1 MAQKTVYQNN
11 CIHPASITIFD
22 ADNMFTFMKKLFNKA
37 RLLLLFIAIGTL
49 ALFSF
54 NNAGTNYFEISKNL
68 DIFATLYRE
77 VNTYYV
83 DDVDAGKLIKKAID
97 EMLESL
103 DPYTNYISEA
113 EAEDFRFQ
121 MTGQYGGIG
130 SMVGTKDNQVV
141 VTDPYEGFPAQK
153 ADLRAGDIIL
163 EIEGKQTTG
172 KSTADISKLL
182 KGQPGTQLKLKI
194 KREGEGELIKQ
205 IIREEI
211 HLKNVPYYGMLN
223 QNTGYIKLASFTQ
236 NAGKEVYDAM
246 ISLKKDP
253 NLKQVILDVR
263 GNPGG
268 LLHESINIVN
278 VFVQGGQEVV
288 STKGKVQEWDKSYRT
303 LNQPVDTLIPLV
315 VLTNRGSASAS
326 EIVSGSI
333 QDLDRGVVI
342 GQKTFGKG
350 LVQSTR
356 PLSYNTQLKVT
367 TAKYYTP
374 SGRCIQALD
383 YTHRNTDGS
392 VGSVPDSLK
401 KAFKTRRGRVVYDG
415 GGVDPDIVTKTLAY
429 SKIAESLLINQ
440 LVFDFATHYRSKHNS
455 IAPAKDFYLTDETF
469 TDFKNYISGKQ
480 YDYQT
485 ATEKALEDFKKR
497 AEDEKY
503 FDAVKM
509 QYEQLKQ
516 NLNHDKQADLEK
528 NKAEIIKLLESEI
541 ARRYYFQR
549 AQYEMAIKHDPDV
562 QEAIKLFAEPSR
574 YAQLLKKP

>member
-1 MAQKTVYQNN
+1 
-11 CIHPASITIFD
+11 
-22 ADNMFTFMKKLFNKA
+22 MKDIIKKI
-37 RLLLLFIAIGTL
+37 RWYYIVIAFGILG
-49 ALFSF
+49 LFSF
-54 NNAGTNYFEISKNL
+54 KTTSTNYFEISKNL
-68 DIFATLYRE
+68 DIFATLFRE

-130 SMVGTKDNQVV
+130 SMVGTQNNQVV
-141 VTDPYEGFPAQK
+141 ITEPYEGFPAQK

-163 EIEGKQTTG
+163 EIEGKSTQNKTT
-172 KSTADISKLL
+172 TDISKML
-182 KGQPGTQLKLKI
+182 KGQPGTQVKLLI
-194 KREGEGELIKQ
+194 QREGEGTLTKTLT
-205 IIREEI
+205 REEI
-211 HLKNVPYYGMLN
+211 QLKNVPYVGMIN
-223 QNTGYIKLASFTQ
+223 ENTGYIRLASFTQ
-236 NAGKEVYDAM
+236 NAGKEVRDAM
-246 ISLKKDP
+246 IELKKNT
-253 NLKQVILDVR
+253 NLKSVILDVR

-278 VFVQGGQEVV
+278 VFVPQGVEVV
-288 STKGKVQEWDKSYRT
+288 STKGKVKEWDKSYKS
-303 LNQPVDTLIPLV
+303 LNQPVDAELPMV

-342 GQKTFGKG
+342 GQKTYGKG

-356 PLSYNTQLKVT
+356 PLTYNAQLKVT

-383 YTHRNTDGS
+383 YSHRNADGS

-401 KAFKTRRGRVVYDG
+401 KEFKTKSGRKVFDG
-415 GGVDPDIVTKTLAY
+415 GGVDPDLVNKQADY
-429 SKIAESLLINQ
+429 SKITESLIINQ
-440 LVFDFATHYRSKHNS
+440 LIFDYATKYRNRHAS
-455 IAPAKDFYLTDETF
+455 IASAKDFKLTDADF
-469 TDFKNYISGKQ
+469 TDFKTFLSDKK

-485 ATEKALEDFKKR
+485 ASEKALEDFKKK

-503 FDAVKM
+503 FEAVQS
-509 QYEQLKQ
+509 QYQQLKQ
-516 NLNHDKQADLEK
+516 NLTRDKQADLEK
-528 NKAEIIKLLESEI
+528 NKSEIIELLESEI
-541 ARRYYFQR
+541 AKRYYFQK
-549 AQYEMAIKHDPDV
+549 AEFEMAAKHDEDV
-562 QEAIKLFAEPSR
+562 KLAIKLLNDLPR
-574 YAQLLKKP
+574 YNSILGKKQ

>member
-1 MAQKTVYQNN
+1 
-11 CIHPASITIFD
+11 
-22 ADNMFTFMKKLFNKA
+22 MKNIIKKIRWYYLV
-37 RLLLLFIAIGTL
+37 IAFGILG
-49 ALFSF
+49 LFSF
-54 NNAGTNYFEISKNL
+54 KTTSTNYFEISKNL
-68 DIFATLYRE
+68 DIFATLFRE

-130 SMVGTKDNQVV
+130 SMVGTKNNQVV
-141 VTDPYEGFPAQK
+141 ITEPYEGFPAQK

-163 EIEGKQTTG
+163 EIEGKSTQNKTT
-172 KSTADISKLL
+172 TDISKML
-182 KGQPGTQLKLKI
+182 KGQPGTQVKLLI
-194 KREGEGELIKQ
+194 QREGEGTLTKTLT
-205 IIREEI
+205 REEI
-211 HLKNVPYYGMLN
+211 QLKNVPYVGMIN
-223 QNTGYIKLASFTQ
+223 ENTGYIRLASFTQ
-236 NAGKEVYDAM
+236 NAGKEVRDAM
-246 ISLKKDP
+246 IELKKNT
-253 NLKQVILDVR
+253 NLKSVILDVR

-278 VFVQGGQEVV
+278 VFVPQGVEVV
-288 STKGKVQEWDKSYRT
+288 STKGKVKEWDKSYKS
-303 LNQPVDTLIPLV
+303 LNQPVDAELPMV

-342 GQKTFGKG
+342 GQKTYGKG

-356 PLSYNTQLKVT
+356 PLTYNAQLKVT

-383 YTHRNTDGS
+383 YSHRNVDGS

-401 KAFKTRRGRVVYDG
+401 KEFKTKSGRKVFDG
-415 GGVDPDIVTKTLAY
+415 GGVDPDLVNKQADY
-429 SKIAESLLINQ
+429 SKITESLIINQ
-440 LVFDFATHYRSKHNS
+440 LIFDYATKYRNRHVS
-455 IAPAKDFYLTDETF
+455 IAPAKDFKLTDADF
-469 TDFKNYISGKQ
+469 NDFKTFLSDKK

-485 ATEKALEDFKKR
+485 ASEKALEDFKKK

-503 FDAVKM
+503 FEAVQS
-509 QYEQLKQ
+509 QYQQLKQ
-516 NLNHDKQADLEK
+516 NLTRDKQADLEK
-528 NKAEIIKLLESEI
+528 NKSEIIELLESEI
-541 ARRYYFQR
+541 AKRYYFQK
-549 AQYEMAIKHDPDV
+549 AEFEMAAKHDEDV
-562 QEAIKLFAEPSR
+562 KLAIKLLNDLPR
-574 YAQLLKKP
+574 YNSILGKKQ

>member
-1 MAQKTVYQNN
+1 
-11 CIHPASITIFD
+11 
-22 ADNMFTFMKKLFNKA
+22 MKDIIKKI
-37 RLLLLFIAIGTL
+37 RWYYIVIAFGILG
-49 ALFSF
+49 LFSF
-54 NNAGTNYFEISKNL
+54 KTTSTNYFEISKNL
-68 DIFATLYRE
+68 DIFATLFRE

-130 SMVGTKDNQVV
+130 SMVGTQNNQVV
-141 VTDPYEGFPAQK
+141 ITEPYEGFPAQK

-163 EIEGKQTTG
+163 EIEGKSTQNKTT
-172 KSTADISKLL
+172 TDISKML
-182 KGQPGTQLKLKI
+182 KGQPGTQVKLLI
-194 KREGEGELIKQ
+194 QREGEGTLTKTLT
-205 IIREEI
+205 REEI
-211 HLKNVPYYGMLN
+211 QLKNVPYVGMIN
-223 QNTGYIKLASFTQ
+223 ENTGYIRLASFTQ
-236 NAGKEVYDAM
+236 NAGKEVRDAM
-246 ISLKKDP
+246 IELKKNT
-253 NLKQVILDVR
+253 NLKSVILDVR

-278 VFVQGGQEVV
+278 VFVPQGVEVV
-288 STKGKVQEWDKSYRT
+288 STKGKVKEWDKSYKS
-303 LNQPVDTLIPLV
+303 LNQPVDAELPMV

-342 GQKTFGKG
+342 GQKTYGKG

-356 PLSYNTQLKVT
+356 PLTYNAQLKVT

-383 YTHRNTDGS
+383 YSHRNSDGS

-401 KAFKTRRGRVVYDG
+401 KEFKTKSGRKVFDG
-415 GGVDPDIVTKTLAY
+415 GGVDPDLVNKQADY
-429 SKIAESLLINQ
+429 SKITESLIINQ
-440 LVFDFATHYRSKHNS
+440 LIFDYATKYRNRHAS
-455 IAPAKDFYLTDETF
+455 IASAKDFKLTDADF
-469 TDFKNYISGKQ
+469 TDFKTFLSDKK

-485 ATEKALEDFKKR
+485 ASEKALEDFKKK

-503 FDAVKM
+503 FEAVQS
-509 QYEQLKQ
+509 QYQQLKQ
-516 NLNHDKQADLEK
+516 NLTRDKQADLEK
-528 NKAEIIKLLESEI
+528 NKSEIIELLESEI
-541 ARRYYFQR
+541 AKRYYFQK
-549 AQYEMAIKHDPDV
+549 AEFEMAAKHDEDV
-562 QEAIKLFAEPSR
+562 KLAIKLLNDLPR
-574 YAQLLKKP
+574 YNSILGKKQ

>member
-1 MAQKTVYQNN
+1 
-11 CIHPASITIFD
+11 
-22 ADNMFTFMKKLFNKA
+22 MKDLFKKI
-37 RLLLLFIAIGTL
+37 RWYYLVIAFGILG
-49 ALFSF
+49 LFSF
-54 NNAGTNYFEISKNL
+54 KTTSTNYFEISKNL
-68 DIFATLYRE
+68 DIFATLFRE

-130 SMVGTKDNQVV
+130 SMVGTKNNQVV
-141 VTDPYEGFPAQK
+141 ITEPYEGFPAQK

-163 EIEGKQTTG
+163 EIEGKSTQNKTT
-172 KSTADISKLL
+172 TDISKML
-182 KGQPGTQLKLKI
+182 KGQPGTQVKLLI
-194 KREGEGELIKQ
+194 QREGEGTLTKTLT
-205 IIREEI
+205 REEI
-211 HLKNVPYYGMLN
+211 QLKNVPYVGMIN
-223 QNTGYIKLASFTQ
+223 ENTGYIRLASFTQ
-236 NAGKEVYDAM
+236 NAGKEVRDAM
-246 ISLKKDP
+246 IELKKNT
-253 NLKQVILDVR
+253 NLKSVILDVR

-278 VFVQGGQEVV
+278 VFVPQGVEVV
-288 STKGKVQEWDKSYRT
+288 STKGKVKEWDKSYKS
-303 LNQPVDTLIPLV
+303 LNQPVDAELPMV

-342 GQKTFGKG
+342 GQKTYGKG

-356 PLSYNTQLKVT
+356 PLTYNAQLKVT

-383 YTHRNTDGS
+383 YSHRNADGS

-401 KAFKTRRGRVVYDG
+401 KEFKTKSGRKVFDG
-415 GGVDPDIVTKTLAY
+415 GGVDPDLVNKQADY
-429 SKIAESLLINQ
+429 SKITESLIINQ
-440 LVFDFATHYRSKHNS
+440 LIFDYATKYRNRHAS
-455 IAPAKDFYLTDETF
+455 IASAKDFKLTDADF
-469 TDFKNYISGKQ
+469 TDFKTFLSDKK

-485 ATEKALEDFKKR
+485 ASEKALEDFKKK

-503 FDAVKM
+503 FEAVQS
-509 QYEQLKQ
+509 QYQQLKQ
-516 NLNHDKQADLEK
+516 NLTRDKQADLEK
-528 NKAEIIKLLESEI
+528 NKSEIIELLESEI
-541 ARRYYFQR
+541 AKRYYFQK
-549 AQYEMAIKHDPDV
+549 AEFEMAAKHDEDV
-562 QEAIKLFAEPSR
+562 KLAIKLLNDLPR
-574 YAQLLKKP
+574 YNSILGKKQ

>member
-1 MAQKTVYQNN
+1 
-11 CIHPASITIFD
+11 
-22 ADNMFTFMKKLFNKA
+22 MKD
-37 RLLLLFIAIGTL
+37 LLKKIRWYYLVIAFGILG
-49 ALFSF
+49 LFSF
-54 NNAGTNYFEISKNL
+54 KTASTNYFEISKNL
-68 DIFATLYRE
+68 DIFATLFRE

-130 SMVGTKDNQVV
+130 SMVGTKNNQVV
-141 VTDPYEGFPAQK
+141 ITEPYEGFPAQK

-163 EIEGKQTTG
+163 EIEGKSTQNKTT
-172 KSTADISKLL
+172 TDISKML
-182 KGQPGTQLKLKI
+182 KGQPGTQVKLLI
-194 KREGEGELIKQ
+194 QREGEGTLTKTLT
-205 IIREEI
+205 REEI
-211 HLKNVPYYGMLN
+211 QLKNVPYVGMVN
-223 QNTGYIKLASFTQ
+223 ENTGYIRLASFTQ
-236 NAGKEVYDAM
+236 NAGKEVRDAM
-246 ISLKKDP
+246 VELKKNT
-253 NLKQVILDVR
+253 NLKSVILDVR

-278 VFVQGGQEVV
+278 VFVPQGVEVV
-288 STKGKVQEWDKSYRT
+288 STKGKVKEWDKSYKS
-303 LNQPVDTLIPLV
+303 LNQPVDATLPMV

-342 GQKTFGKG
+342 GQKTYGKG

-356 PLSYNTQLKVT
+356 PLTYNAQLKVT

-383 YTHRNTDGS
+383 YSHRNADGS

-401 KAFKTRRGRVVYDG
+401 KEFKTKSGRKVFDG
-415 GGVDPDIVTKTLAY
+415 GGVDPDLANKQADY
-429 SKIAESLLINQ
+429 SKITESLIINQ
-440 LVFDFATHYRSKHNS
+440 LVFDYATKYRNRHTS
-455 IAPAKDFYLTDETF
+455 IAPAKDFKLTDADF
-469 TDFKNYISGKQ
+469 TDFKTFLLDKK

-485 ATEKALEDFKKR
+485 ASEKALEDFKKK

-503 FDAVKM
+503 FEAVQS
-509 QYEQLKQ
+509 QYQQLKQ
-516 NLNHDKQADLEK
+516 NLSRDKQADLDK
-528 NKAEIIKLLESEI
+528 NKTEIIALLESEI
-541 ARRYYFQR
+541 AKRYYFQK
-549 AQYEMAIKHDPDV
+549 AEYEMAAKHDEDV
-562 QEAIKLFAEPSR
+562 KLAIKLLNDLPR
-574 YAQLLKKP
+574 YNAILGKK

>member
-1 MAQKTVYQNN
+1 
-11 CIHPASITIFD
+11 
-22 ADNMFTFMKKLFNKA
+22 MKD
-37 RLLLLFIAIGTL
+37 LLKKIRWYYVVIAIGIL
-49 ALFSF
+49 GLFSF
-54 NNAGTNYFEISKNL
+54 KTASTNYFEISKNL
-68 DIFATLYRE
+68 DIFATLFRE

-130 SMVGTKDNQVV
+130 SMVGTKNNQVV
-141 VTDPYEGFPAQK
+141 VTDPYEGYPAQK

-163 EIEGKQTTG
+163 EIEGKSTQNKTT
-172 KSTADISKLL
+172 SDISKML
-182 KGQPGTQLKLKI
+182 KGQPGTQVKLLI
-194 KREGEGELIKQ
+194 QREGEGTLTKTIT
-205 IIREEI
+205 REEI
-211 HLKNVPYYGMLN
+211 QLKNVPYVGMVN
-223 QNTGYIKLASFTQ
+223 ENTGYIRLASFTQ
-236 NAGKEVYDAM
+236 NAGKEVRDAM
-246 ISLKKDP
+246 VELKKNP
-253 NLKQVILDVR
+253 NLKSVILDVR

-278 VFVQGGQEVV
+278 VFVPQGVEVV
-288 STKGKVQEWDKSYRT
+288 STKGKVKEWDKSYKS
-303 LNQPVDTLIPLV
+303 LNQPVDTEIPMV

-342 GQKTFGKG
+342 GQKTYGKG

-356 PLSYNTQLKVT
+356 PLTYNAQLKVT

-383 YTHRNTDGS
+383 YSHRNADGS

-401 KAFKTRRGRVVYDG
+401 KEFKTKSGRKVFDG
-415 GGVDPDIVTKTLAY
+415 GGVDPDVATKQAEY
-429 SKIAESLLINQ
+429 SKITESLIVNQ
-440 LVFDFATHYRSKHNS
+440 LIFDYATKYRNKHTTV
-455 IAPAKDFYLTDETF
+455 APAKAFKLTDEDF
-469 TDFKNYISGKQ
+469 ADFKNFLSDKK

-485 ATEKALEDFKKR
+485 ASEKALEDFKKK

-503 FDAVKM
+503 FEAVQS
-509 QYEQLKQ
+509 QYQQLKQ
-516 NLNHDKQADLEK
+516 NLTRDKQADLDK
-528 NKAEIIKLLESEI
+528 NKSEIMELLESEI
-541 ARRYYFQR
+541 AKRYYFQK
-549 AQYEMAIKHDPDV
+549 AQYEMAAKHDEDV
-562 QEAIKLFAEPSR
+562 KEAIKLLNDLPR
-574 YAQLLKKP
+574 YNAILGKK

>member
-1 MAQKTVYQNN
+1 
-11 CIHPASITIFD
+11 
-22 ADNMFTFMKKLFNKA
+22 MKD
-37 RLLLLFIAIGTL
+37 LLKKIRWYYLVIAFGILG
-49 ALFSF
+49 LFSF
-54 NNAGTNYFEISKNL
+54 KTASTNYFEISKNL
-68 DIFATLYRE
+68 DIFATLFRE

-130 SMVGTKDNQVV
+130 SMVGTKNNQVV
-141 VTDPYEGFPAQK
+141 ITEPYEGFPAQK

-163 EIEGKQTTG
+163 EIEGKSTQNKTT
-172 KSTADISKLL
+172 TDISKML
-182 KGQPGTQLKLKI
+182 KGQPGTQVKLLI
-194 KREGEGELIKQ
+194 QREGEGTLTKTLT
-205 IIREEI
+205 REEI
-211 HLKNVPYYGMLN
+211 QLKNVPYVGMVN
-223 QNTGYIKLASFTQ
+223 ENTGYIRLASFTQ
-236 NAGKEVYDAM
+236 NAGKEVRDAM
-246 ISLKKDP
+246 VELKKNI
-253 NLKQVILDVR
+253 NLKSVILDVR

-278 VFVQGGQEVV
+278 VFVPQGVEVV
-288 STKGKVQEWDKSYRT
+288 STKGKVKEWDKSYKS
-303 LNQPVDTLIPLV
+303 LNQPVDATLPMV

-342 GQKTFGKG
+342 GQKTYGKG

-356 PLSYNTQLKVT
+356 PLTYNAQLKVT

-383 YTHRNTDGS
+383 YSHRNADGS

-401 KAFKTRRGRVVYDG
+401 KEFKTKSGRKVFDG
-415 GGVDPDIVTKTLAY
+415 GGVDPDLANKQADY
-429 SKIAESLLINQ
+429 SKITESLIINQ
-440 LVFDFATHYRSKHNS
+440 LVFDYATKYRNRHTS
-455 IAPAKDFYLTDETF
+455 IAPAKDFKLTDADF
-469 TDFKNYISGKQ
+469 TDFKTFLLDKK

-485 ATEKALEDFKKR
+485 ASEKALEDFKKK

-503 FDAVKM
+503 FEAVQS
-509 QYEQLKQ
+509 QYQQLKQ
-516 NLNHDKQADLEK
+516 NLSRDKQADLDK
-528 NKAEIIKLLESEI
+528 NKTEIIALLESEI
-541 ARRYYFQR
+541 AKRYYFQK
-549 AQYEMAIKHDPDV
+549 AEYEMAAKHDEDV
-562 QEAIKLFAEPSR
+562 KLAIKLLNDLPR
-574 YAQLLKKP
+574 YNAILGKK

>member
-1 MAQKTVYQNN
+1 
-11 CIHPASITIFD
+11 
-22 ADNMFTFMKKLFNKA
+22 MKDIIKKI
-37 RLLLLFIAIGTL
+37 RWYYIVIAFGILG
-49 ALFSF
+49 LFSF
-54 NNAGTNYFEISKNL
+54 KTTSTNYFEISKNL
-68 DIFATLYRE
+68 DIFATLFRE

-130 SMVGTKDNQVV
+130 SMVGTKNNQVV
-141 VTDPYEGFPAQK
+141 ITEPYEGFPAQK

-163 EIEGKQTTG
+163 EIEGKSTQNKTT
-172 KSTADISKLL
+172 TDISKML
-182 KGQPGTQLKLKI
+182 KGQPGTQVKLLI
-194 KREGEGELIKQ
+194 QREGEGTLTKTLT
-205 IIREEI
+205 REEI
-211 HLKNVPYYGMLN
+211 QLKNVPYVGMIN
-223 QNTGYIKLASFTQ
+223 ENTGYIRLASFTQ
-236 NAGKEVYDAM
+236 NAGKEVRDAM
-246 ISLKKDP
+246 IELKKNT
-253 NLKQVILDVR
+253 NLKSVILDVR

-278 VFVQGGQEVV
+278 VFVPQGVEVV
-288 STKGKVQEWDKSYRT
+288 STKGKVKEWDKSYKS
-303 LNQPVDTLIPLV
+303 LNQPVDAELPMV

-342 GQKTFGKG
+342 GQKTYGKG

-356 PLSYNTQLKVT
+356 PLTYNAQLKVT

-383 YTHRNTDGS
+383 YSHRNADGS

-401 KAFKTRRGRVVYDG
+401 KEFKTKSGRKVFDG
-415 GGVDPDIVTKTLAY
+415 GGVDPDLVNKQAEY
-429 SKIAESLLINQ
+429 SKITESLIINQ
-440 LVFDFATHYRSKHNS
+440 LIFDYATKYRNRHAS
-455 IAPAKDFYLTDETF
+455 IAPAKDFKLTDADF
-469 TDFKNYISGKQ
+469 TDFKTFLSDKK

-485 ATEKALEDFKKR
+485 ASEKALEDFKKK

-503 FDAVKM
+503 FEAVQS
-509 QYEQLKQ
+509 QYQQLKQ
-516 NLNHDKQADLEK
+516 NLTRDKQADLEK
-528 NKAEIIKLLESEI
+528 NKSEIIELLESEI
-541 ARRYYFQR
+541 AKRYYFQK
-549 AQYEMAIKHDPDV
+549 AEFEMAAKHDEDV
-562 QEAIKLFAEPSR
+562 KLAIKLLNDLPR
-574 YAQLLKKP
+574 YNAILGKKQ

>member
-1 MAQKTVYQNN
+1 MRAN
-11 CIHPASITIFD
+11 FL
-22 ADNMFTFMKKLFNKA
+22 KKIRWYYIVIA
-37 RLLLLFIAIGTL
+37 VGAIG
-49 ALFSF
+49 LFSF

-68 DIFATLYRE
+68 DIFATLFRE

-83 DDVDAGKLIKKAID
+83 DDVDAGKLMKKAID

-130 SMVGTKDNQVV
+130 SLVGTKGDFVV
-141 VTDPYEGFPAQK
+141 ITEPYEGYPAHK
-153 ADLRAGDIIL
+153 ADLRAGDILL
-163 EIEGKQTTG
+163 EIEGKSTKNKTT
-172 KSTADISKLL
+172 SDISKLL
-182 KGQPGTQLKLKI
+182 KGQPGTQVKLLI
-194 KREGEGELIKQ
+194 KREGEGELTKTLT
-205 IIREEI
+205 REEI
-211 HLKNVPYYGMLN
+211 QLKNVPYHGMITE
-223 QNTGYIKLASFTQ
+223 NTGYIRLASFTQ
-236 NAGKEVYDAM
+236 NAGKEVHDALVD
-246 ISLKKDP
+246 LKKNP
-253 NLKQVILDVR
+253 ALQNVILDVR

-278 VFVQGGQEVV
+278 VFVDQGLEVV
-288 STKGKVQEWDKSYRT
+288 STKGKVQEWDKSYKA
-303 LNQPVDTLIPLV
+303 LNQPVDNAIPLV

-356 PLSYNTQLKVT
+356 PLTYNSQLKVT

-383 YTHRNTDGS
+383 YTHRNADGS

-401 KAFKTRRGRVVYDG
+401 KEFKTRNGRKVFDG
-415 GGVDPDIVTKTLAY
+415 GGVDPDIATKQYQY
-429 SKIAESLLINQ
+429 SKIAESLIINQ
-440 LVFDFATHYRSKHNS
+440 LVFDYATQYRIKHAS
-455 IAPAKDFYLTDETF
+455 IAPAKQFVLTDADF
-469 TDFKNYISGKQ
+469 ADFKSFIANKK

-485 ATEKALEDFKKR
+485 ASEKALEEFKKK

-503 FDAVKM
+503 FEAVKG

-516 NLNHDKQADLEK
+516 NLSHDKQADLDK
-528 NKAEIIKLLESEI
+528 NKAEIVELMEAEI
-541 ARRYYFQR
+541 AKRYYFQK
-549 AQYEMAIKHDPDV
+549 AQYEMAFKHDDDV
-562 QEAIKLFAEPSR
+562 QEALKLFADKER
-574 YAQLLKKP
+574 YKTILTKK

>member
-1 MAQKTVYQNN
+1 
-11 CIHPASITIFD
+11 
-22 ADNMFTFMKKLFNKA
+22 MKDIIKKI
-37 RLLLLFIAIGTL
+37 RWYYIVIAFGILG
-49 ALFSF
+49 LFSF
-54 NNAGTNYFEISKNL
+54 KTTSTNYFEISKNL
-68 DIFATLYRE
+68 DIFATLFRE

-130 SMVGTKDNQVV
+130 SMVGTKNNQVV
-141 VTDPYEGFPAQK
+141 ITEPYEGFPAQK

-163 EIEGKQTTG
+163 EIEGKSTQNKTT
-172 KSTADISKLL
+172 TDISKML
-182 KGQPGTQLKLKI
+182 KGQPGTQVKLLI
-194 KREGEGELIKQ
+194 QREGEGTLTKTLT
-205 IIREEI
+205 REEI
-211 HLKNVPYYGMLN
+211 QLKNVPYVGMIN
-223 QNTGYIKLASFTQ
+223 ENTGYIRLASFTQ
-236 NAGKEVYDAM
+236 NAGKEVRDAM
-246 ISLKKDP
+246 IELKKNT
-253 NLKQVILDVR
+253 NLKSVILDVR

-278 VFVQGGQEVV
+278 VFVPQGVEVV
-288 STKGKVQEWDKSYRT
+288 STKGKVKEWDKSYKS
-303 LNQPVDTLIPLV
+303 LNQPVDAELPMV

-342 GQKTFGKG
+342 GQKTYGKG

-356 PLSYNTQLKVT
+356 PLTYNAQLKVT

-383 YTHRNTDGS
+383 YSHRNADGS

-401 KAFKTRRGRVVYDG
+401 KEFKTKSGRKVFDG
-415 GGVDPDIVTKTLAY
+415 GGVDPDLVNKQADY
-429 SKIAESLLINQ
+429 SKITESLIINQ
-440 LVFDFATHYRSKHNS
+440 LIFDYATKYRNRHAS
-455 IAPAKDFYLTDETF
+455 IASAKDFKLTDADF
-469 TDFKNYISGKQ
+469 TDFKTFLSDKK

-485 ATEKALEDFKKR
+485 ASEKALEDFKKK

-503 FDAVKM
+503 FEAVQS
-509 QYEQLKQ
+509 QYQQLKQ
-516 NLNHDKQADLEK
+516 NLTRDKQADLEK
-528 NKAEIIKLLESEI
+528 NKSEIIELLESEI
-541 ARRYYFQR
+541 AKRYYFQK
-549 AQYEMAIKHDPDV
+549 AEFEMAAKHDEDV
-562 QEAIKLFAEPSR
+562 KLAIKLLNDLPR
-574 YAQLLKKP
+574 YNAILGKKQ